1 MGIQDNVVMLG
12 LWIIILQICHPL
24 HYSHLQTLHLN
35 DLYIVILADSYMHSG
50 CVYEYMNV

>member
-1 MGIQDNVVMLG
+1 MGIQDNMVMLV

-24 HYSHLQTLHLN
+24 HYSHLQTLHLD
-35 DLYIVILADSYMHSG
+35 DLYIVILADSYMHTG